1 MQDANARSS
10 APASRPTCPACGKEI
25 DPLRAGQV
33 AIQNGVFVYY
43 CDLACKRDA
52 FEGRS
57 SRIRETMT
65 ADPPPVTTA
74 TPLSGE
80 RSSAPKLEEPALKS
94 TRALEETPLVP
105 PVGPTTLRS
114 IQVAA
119 TSSPEVADATAP
131 ESDDEPE
138 TSVAPRSKRSG
149 KERRRKQLDA
159 LTAVGA
165 GFGLLA
171 AALVLGGPSLEVAR
185 APLAFVASAAL
196 VGRVLLGARD
206 PSAPHPLAILGPPIG
221 ALAIAIWARL
231 HGDAHASSL
240 ISLAGLAAAGS
251 LLVASVVERA
261 FDPIEEERARIAEG
275 LSQTV
280 RVIAKPGK
288 DEIAL
293 RAANEVRS
301 GEQVVVEAGE
311 VVGVDALVVAGEAS
325 VLPWLGARIE
335 ATKKEGDA
343 IVAGAKLVTGK
354 LRLVATWS
362 GDDRAWVRLSA
373 APSRRIEVG
382 SPMARLSRTIVERGA
397 PLAAFAVAGVVYANG
412 GSAIEV
418 LGAAWAAAI
427 AIGAWGV
434 SRVVALH
441 HARAH
446 AAALEHGIVF
456 KDPSALADAG
466 MTNTAV
472 ICARGTVLMGE
483 PEIVALEATGP
494 VDADRMLSLAAGAE
508 AVSVHPFASA
518 ILRAARAR
526 AIRAE
531 AVRNA
536 SVHEGLGV
544 TALSA
549 TGERLVVGGRALL
562 LRERVSVAVADTR
575 ISELEAE
582 GRSVLLVA
590 LGSKLIGIIALQDG
604 LRAGARGAIQR
615 LHDARIEPILMSGE
629 ARETC
634 ETIARALDIDHVRPE
649 VPPHERGAQ
658 VKALSEGGH
667 VVATIGHPD
676 ADDGALGAADVAVA
690 MRAAGATPGEW
701 SIALASHDVR
711 DAAFALKLARE
722 LRERVRTALLIGF
735 LPSAL
740 TALGLAFGA
749 LPLALAPLVVAGS
762 TLAALGHA
770 RPRG

>member
-1 MQDANARSS
+1 MHDANARSS
-10 APASRPTCPACGKEI
+10 APASSPTCPACGKAI

-33 AIQNGVFVYY
+33 AIQNGMFVYY

-65 ADPPPVTTA
+65 ADPPPVTMTA
-74 TPLSGE
+74 PVSGE
-80 RSSAPKLEEPALKS
+80 RASGPKIEELAPPSRKPDELPAS
-94 TRALEETPLVP
+94 
-105 PVGPTTLRS
+105 PTTLRS
-114 IQVAA
+114 IHVA
-119 TSSPEVADATAP
+119 TSSAADVAQASAPDSEDSPAKSEV
-131 ESDDEPE
+131 
-138 TSVAPRSKRSG
+138 PRSARSA
-149 KERRRKQLDA
+149 KERRRQKLDA
-159 LTAVGA
+159 ITAVGA

-171 AALVLGGPSLEVAR
+171 AALVLGGPSLAVAR
-185 APLAFVASAAL
+185 TPLACVATLAL
-196 VGRVLLGARD
+196 VVRVLFGARD
-206 PSAPHPLAILGPPIG
+206 PSSPHPLAILGPPIG
-221 ALAIAIWARL
+221 ALIIAIWARA

-251 LLVASVVERA
+251 LLVAAVVERA
-261 FDPIEEERARIAEG
+261 FDPVEEERERIAQG
-275 LSQTV
+275 LAQTV
-280 RVIAKPGK
+280 RVIQKPGK
-288 DEIAL
+288 DEIVE
-293 RAANEVRS
+293 RAATEVRS
-301 GEQVVVEAGE
+301 GEHVVVEAGD

-325 VLPWLGARIE
+325 VLPWLGAHIE

-343 IVAGAKLVTGK
+343 IVAGAKLVSGR
-354 LRLVATWS
+354 LRLVTTWS

-373 APSRRIEVG
+373 TQSRRLEVG

-397 PLAAFAVAGVVYANG
+397 PLAAFGVAGIVYANG

-427 AIGAWGV
+427 AVGAWGV

-456 KDPSALADAG
+456 KDPFALAEAG
-466 MTNTAV
+466 MTDTAI

-494 VDADRMLSLAAGAE
+494 VDADRMLSLTAGAE
-508 AVSVHPFASA
+508 AASVHPFASA

-526 AIRAE
+526 GIRAE

-549 TGERLVVGGRALL
+549 SGERLVVGGRALL
-562 LRERVSVAVADTR
+562 LRERVSVAVADAR
-575 ISELEAE
+575 VSELEAE

-590 LGSKLIGIIALQDG
+590 LGSKLVGIIALQDG

-615 LHDARIEPILMSGE
+615 LHDARIEPVLMTGE
-629 ARETC
+629 ARDTC

-658 VKALSEGGH
+658 VKALREGGH

-676 ADDGALGAADVAVA
+676 ADDGALSAADVAVA
-690 MRAAGATPGEW
+690 MGAAGATPGEW

-711 DAAFALKLARE
+711 DGAFALKLARR
-722 LRERVRTALLIGF
+722 LRDRVRMALLIGF
-735 LPSAL
+735 APSAL
-740 TALGLAFGA
+740 MALGLAFGA
-749 LPLALAPLVVAGS
+749 LPPALAPLVVAGS
-762 TLAALGHA
+762 TLAALGQA

>member
-1 MQDANARSS
+1 ARSS
-10 APASRPTCPACGKEI
+10 TPASSPTCPACGKAI

-65 ADPPPVTTA
+65 ADPPPVTMGA
-74 TPLSGE
+74 PVSGE
-80 RSSAPKLEEPALKS
+80 RASGPKLEEALPSS
-94 TRALEETPLVP
+94 TKPTEDLP
-105 PVGPTTLRS
+105 PGPTTLRS

-119 TSSPEVADATAP
+119 SSAP
-131 ESDDEPE
+131 EIAHATSPDSEEEPQK
-138 TSVAPRSKRSG
+138 SKAPQSARSA

-171 AALVLGGPSLEVAR
+171 AALVLGGPALEVAR
-185 APLAFVASAAL
+185 APLACVATLAL
-196 VGRVLLGARD
+196 ALRVFFGSHD

-221 ALAIAIWARL
+221 ALLIAVWAHA

-251 LLVASVVERA
+251 LLVAAVVERA
-261 FDPIEEERARIAEG
+261 FDPIEEERERVAQG
-275 LSQTV
+275 LAQTV
-280 RVIAKPGK
+280 RVIQKPAK

-293 RAANEVRS
+293 RAATEVRS
-301 GEQVVVEAGE
+301 GEHVVVEAGD

-325 VLPWLGARIE
+325 VLPWLGAHIE

-343 IVAGAKLVTGK
+343 IVAGAKLVSGR
-354 LRLVATWS
+354 LRLVTTWS
-362 GDDRAWVRLSA
+362 GNDRAWVRLSA
-373 APSRRIEVG
+373 TQSRRLEVA

-412 GSAIEV
+412 ASAIEV

-427 AIGAWGV
+427 AVGAWGV

-446 AAALEHGIVF
+446 ASALEHGIVF
-456 KDPSALADAG
+456 KDPFALADAG

-483 PEIVALEATGP
+483 PEIVALEATGSI
-494 VDADRMLSLAAGAE
+494 DADRMLSLAAGAE
-508 AVSVHPFASA
+508 AASAHPFASA

-562 LRERVSVAVADTR
+562 LRERVSVAAADAR
-575 ISELEAE
+575 ISGLEAE

-590 LGSKLIGIIALQDG
+590 LGSKLVGIVALQDG

-615 LHDARIEPILMSGE
+615 LHDARIEPVLMTGE

-658 VKALSEGGH
+658 VKALREGGH

-690 MRAAGATPGEW
+690 MGAAGATPGEW

-711 DAAFALKLARE
+711 DAAFALKLARG
-722 LRERVRTALLIGF
+722 LRDRVRTALVIGF
-735 LPSAL
+735 APSAL
-740 TALGLAFGA
+740 MALGLAFGA
-749 LPLALAPLVVAGS
+749 LPLAL
-762 TLAALGHA
+762 
-770 RPRG
+770 